1 MFASVIFCIIQQR
14 LAALFSFHLL
24 HPQEITLQQCLFRYK
39 FPHPVLF
46 QIQLRGPC
54 EHHPVLKLVPSQEAV
69 IIHSHFIV
77 DFLLQNLHGLLSQII
92 VGPRVFPH
100 TGARQGEGDI
110 PRSRHDTPLGRG
122 VVSCSRQL

>member
-24 HPQEITLQQCLFRYK
+24 HPQEITLQQCLFLYK

-46 QIQLRGPC
+46 PIQLRGPC

-110 PRSRHDTPLGRG
+110 PPVPPRHALGAG
-122 VVSCSRQL
+122 SGEL

>member
-24 HPQEITLQQCLFRYK
+24 HPLEIAFQQRFFRYK
-39 FPHPVLF
+39 FRHPVLF

-54 EHHPVLKLVPSQEAV
+54 EHHPVLKLVLAQEAV

-77 DFLLQNLHGLLSQII
+77 DFLLQNLYGLFSQII
-92 VGPRVFPH
+92 ISPRVFPH
-100 TGARQGEGDI
+100 AGARQGEGDI
-110 PRSRHDTPLGRG
+110 PPVPPRHALGAG
-122 VVSCSRQL
+122 SGEL